1 LSQLLHKIDPFTK
14 TGSGQTQENTQ
25 KRLFLYMQALASIG
39 DIGVLLHGEALDQ
52 RSVFE
57 CFSCVCP
64 EPVLLKYRIYI

>member
-1 LSQLLHKIDPFTK
+1 
-14 TGSGQTQENTQ
+14 
-25 KRLFLYMQALASIG
+25 MQALASIG